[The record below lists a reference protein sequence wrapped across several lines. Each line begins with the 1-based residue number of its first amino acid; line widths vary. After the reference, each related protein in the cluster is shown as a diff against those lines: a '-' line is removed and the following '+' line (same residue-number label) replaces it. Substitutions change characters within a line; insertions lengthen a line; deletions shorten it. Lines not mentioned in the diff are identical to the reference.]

1 MNISS
6 STDSPQID
14 LANIKRTPI
23 VIALIIGAFVTL
35 LNETLLGNA
44 LKILMDEL
52 QVNEPTIQWLTTAYM
67 LVVGVLVPI
76 TAILQQWWT
85 SRQMFLISMI
95 TFLIGTMIAASAPGF
110 EMLLIGRIVQAVGTG
125 LMLPLMMNT
134 ILVIFPPEKR
144 GGAMGI
150 MGLVIMFAP
159 AIGPTLSG
167 MIIDTL
173 SWRWL
178 FIIVIPLTVI
188 SIIFGII
195 YMKNVT
201 VITKPKIDI
210 LSILLSTLGF
220 GGIVYGFSSSGQ
232 HGWSDPMVYWTIS
245 VGAIALLLFTIRQLK
260 VKNPILELR
269 AFKFPMFTITVILIF
284 IVMMSMFSTM
294 ILLPLFLQT
303 VLLVTAFKS
312 GLIML
317 PASILNGFMAPITG
331 KLFDKFGPRVI
342 IVPGIALVCVS
353 IWLFSGIDTNTTT
366 AQIITYHIILMI
378 GVSLAMMPTQTHGLN
393 QLTPELYPHGSAI
406 FSTLQQV
413 AGAIGTALFI
423 SRMSNEATSYMS
435 ASTNPTDPLEAL
447 LGLTA
452 GYQAAFKMGLV
463 LAIIAL
469 VLSFFVKMTGRERIS
484 EHSNEESPSA

>member
-95 TFLIGTMIAASAPGF
+95 TFLIGTIIAASAPGF

-232 HGWSDPMVYWTIS
+232 HGWSDQMVYWTIS